1 MMRDNTMAVD
11 VFQHHVKDFALGCKQ
26 VDPPTWER
34 WRAEG
39 MTRAPH
45 AWQAAAKAGEGLA
58 SMAKG
63 GEAAIAK
70 VVPISGDGTAVEE
83 A

>member
-1 MMRDNTMAVD
+1 
-11 VFQHHVKDFALGCKQ
+11 
-26 VDPPTWER
+26 
-34 WRAEG
+34 